1 MAKLRAVLSSSVGG
15 ALLGIL
21 LVSLVGPRYI
31 QWDST
36 AGSSAVD
43 ARCLCAD
50 TARLGA
56 DSIIHYQMVG
66 CVVGAVLGAIAGVAF
81 LVVRRK
87 KLPAA
92 TPPPAA

>member
-21 LVSLVGPRYI
+21 LVSLVGPKYI
-31 QWDST
+31 QWDTT
-36 AGSSAVD
+36 AGGVA
-43 ARCLCAD
+43 AMCLCAE
-50 TARLGA
+50 TARSGADRIISYQMTGCAVGAALGA
-56 DSIIHYQMVG
+56 VAGI
-66 CVVGAVLGAIAGVAF
+66 VL

-87 KLPAA
+87 QLPAA

>member
-1 MAKLRAVLSSSVGG
+1 MAKLRTVLSSSVGG

-21 LVSLVGPRYI
+21 LVSLVGPKYI

-36 AGSSAVD
+36 AGGVSAM
-43 ARCLCAD
+43 CLCAE
-50 TARLGA
+50 TARQGA
-56 DSIIHYQMVG
+56 DRIISLQMTG
-66 CVVGAVLGAIAGVAF
+66 CAVGAVLGAIVGAAF
-81 LVVRRK
+81 LVLRRK